1 VWGISGV
8 CDRIAGH
15 RIRTDVHDG
24 RRQWP
29 GKASPVWA
37 IIAVLAA
44 PRGVAARS
52 QPMTRYSALTRPLL
66 LILLIVFALA
76 GSGCSRIRN
85 MKLFGHTE
93 AKTET
98 LPVDQLYA
106 DGHKALE
113 SGNMEHAKTDYKR
126 LISRFP
132 YGPYTEQAQ
141 LDLAYAQYK
150 SGDFDDATS
159 TVERFIRTYP
169 THRHVDYAYYMK
181 ALINFNRD
189 NAILARLAR
198 LDTSQRDQGSPRQ
211 SFNDFADLL
220 RRFPNSRY
228 APDARQRM
236 VYLREELARHE
247 IGVGLYYLQLKAY
260 VAAANRGQYVIVNFP
275 QSKYDGDALA
285 LMAESYKRLG
295 DTKLSDDAKRVLEQN
310 HPDHP
315 WLAGKWPRGK
325 GIISSLN
332 PFASGQ

>member
-1 VWGISGV
+1 M
-8 CDRIAGH
+8 
-15 RIRTDVHDG
+15 
-24 RRQWP
+24 
-29 GKASPVWA
+29 
-37 IIAVLAA
+37 IAVLAA

-52 QPMTRYSALTRPLL
+52 QPMTRYSGSTRPLL
-66 LILLIVFALA
+66 LLLLIAFVLL
-76 GSGCSRIRN
+76 GSGCTRFRH
-85 MKLFGHTE
+85 MFGHTD

-106 DGHKALE
+106 AGHQELE
-113 SGNMEHAKTDYKR
+113 NGNMGRAQTDYKR

-150 SGDFDDATS
+150 SGSYDDATS

-169 THRHVDYAYYMK
+169 THRHVDYAYYLK
-181 ALINFNRD
+181 ALINFIRD
-189 NAILARLAR
+189 YALLSRLAR

-211 SFNDFADLL
+211 SFNDFANLI

-236 VYLREELARHE
+236 VYLREELAKHE
-247 IGVGLYYLQLKAY
+247 IGVGLYYLERKAY
-260 VAAANRGQYVIVNFP
+260 VAAANRGQYVITNFP

-295 DTKLSDDAKRVLEQN
+295 DTKLSDDAKRVLLQN

-315 WLAGKWPRGK
+315 WLAGKWPRGR

-332 PFASGQ
+332 PFAGGQ

>member
-1 VWGISGV
+1 
-8 CDRIAGH
+8 
-15 RIRTDVHDG
+15 
-24 RRQWP
+24 
-29 GKASPVWA
+29 
-37 IIAVLAA
+37 
-44 PRGVAARS
+44 
-52 QPMTRYSALTRPLL
+52 MTRYSGSTRLL
-66 LILLIVFALA
+66 QLILLIALVLV
-76 GSGCSRIRN
+76 GSGCSHFR
-85 MKLFGHTE
+85 GHKFFSHHDN
-93 AKTET
+93 KTET

-106 DGHKALE
+106 EGHHALE
-113 SGNMEHAKTDYKR
+113 SGNMKTAQTDYKR
-126 LISRFP
+126 LIARFP

-141 LDLAYAQYK
+141 LDLVYAQYK
-150 SGDFDDATS
+150 DGSFDDASS

-189 NAILARLAR
+189 NAILSRLAR
-198 LDTSQRDQGSPRQ
+198 LDMSQRDQGSPRQ

-236 VYLREELARHE
+236 VYLREELAKHE
-247 IGVGLYYLQLKAY
+247 IGVGLYYLERKAY

-295 DTKLSDDAKRVLEQN
+295 DTKLSDDAKRVLQQN

-332 PFASGQ
+332 PFAGGQ